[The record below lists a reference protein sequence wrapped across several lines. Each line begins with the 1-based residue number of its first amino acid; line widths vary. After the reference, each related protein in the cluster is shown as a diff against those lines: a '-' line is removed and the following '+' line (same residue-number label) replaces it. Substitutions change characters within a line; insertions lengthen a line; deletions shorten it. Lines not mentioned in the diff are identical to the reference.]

1 MSLECEEAEV
11 SAQLLAPAEFS
22 PTPAH
27 RRQSDVLRPV
37 PVQSSRRA
45 DSNSWWHLPV
55 VLGRPFAI
63 AVDTGA
69 TLMALPGRVIELV
82 TVAEQT
88 LTALRAVMVRINA
101 LLDRAEGITGTAE
114 DVLGAADR
122 AVTAAAGTAAHAQTA
137 TDRAIALLGAYS
149 DALHRLAPMVCR
161 LADTA
166 RASDVDAL
174 VHLLGRLPQLADA
187 MDQQVIPLLGHLEE
201 VTPDMNQLLDQA
213 SQLSHMASRLPKL
226 FRRPN
231 NQPP

>member
-27 RRQSDVLRPV
+27 HRDSDALKPV
-37 PVQSSRRA
+37 PVRPSRRV
-45 DSNSWWHLPV
+45 DSSSWWHLPV

-63 AVDTGA
+63 AVDTSA

-88 LTALRAVMVRINA
+88 LTALRAVMARTNA
-101 LLDRAEGITGTAE
+101 LLDRVEGITGTAE

-122 AVTAAAGTAAHAQTA
+122 AVTAAAGTAAHAHTA

-149 DALHRLAPMVCR
+149 DALNRLAPMGCR

-166 RASDVDAL
+166 HASDVDAF

-187 MDQQVIPLLGHLEE
+187 MDHQVIPLLGHLEE
-201 VTPDMNQLLDQA
+201 VVPDMNQLLDQA
-213 SQLSHMASRLPKL
+213 SQLSHMASRLPKV